1 VTVRVAEGACGARRA
16 RAGPARRA
24 L

>member
-1 VTVRVAEGACGARRA
+1 VTLRVAEGACGARRA